1 MERLHKVERKAWG
14 RDQTRTQRWRQQGN
28 SLNNTVVSLV
38 HGRVYASSVLT
49 FFEHLSCKF
58 PVQVS
63 YILSRKNKEVI
74 LANRLKFQLVLT
86 RARGP
91 RLKQQGERKW
101 NWHGGTDAMMF
112 LLSLMVS
119 VYVPEKNCENISRKR
134 NVELQKKKETHTI
147 IV

>member
-49 FFEHLSCKF
+49 FFEHLTCQF

-63 YILSRKNKEVI
+63 YISGTKNKDVI
-74 LANRLKFQLVLT
+74 LAIRLKFQLVLT

-91 RLKQQGERKW
+91 RLRQQDEGK
-101 NWHGGTDAMMF
+101 GTGM
-112 LLSLMVS
+112 
-119 VYVPEKNCENISRKR
+119 
-134 NVELQKKKETHTI
+134 VELML
-147 IV
+147 